1 MFRRR
6 RWLELRAVIWLI
18 IALGLMVL
26 NLHSAKFK
34 AMRSHWDAALYP
46 LEYALSFPLQAWNWL
61 SAAIS
66 TEQELL
72 RENAS
77 LRSRQLLLEA
87 RLQKMIALEQENAQL
102 KTLLGSIK
110 QINHQYTVAGV
121 LEVNLT
127 PLQQE
132 IVLNQGKNNQIYVGQ
147 PVLDA
152 YGVIGQ
158 VIAVNPVSSRV
169 LLITDRR
176 SGLAVQDSR
185 SGFRAILV
193 GTGNLTELNL
203 RFVPHT
209 ADVQVGDIFIT
220 SGLGGGF
227 PFGYPVAEVTQVDKK
242 INAGF
247 IQVVLK
253 PIAHID
259 SSRELVLIWPDEN
272 HGHRSSHSP
281 TAAAKTP

>member
-1 MFRRR
+1 M
-6 RWLELRAVIWLI
+6 A
-18 IALGLMVL
+18 L
-26 NLHSAKFK
+26 NLHSDKFK

-46 LEYALSFPLQAWNWL
+46 LEYALSSPLQAWGWL
-61 SAAIS
+61 TVTIR
-66 TEQELL
+66 TEQDLL

-87 RLQKMIALEQENAQL
+87 RLQKMIALEQENTQL
-102 KTLLGSIK
+102 KTLLGSIE
-110 QINHQYTVAGV
+110 QINSKYTIAGI
-121 LEVNLT
+121 LEANLT

-132 IVLNQGKNNQIYVGQ
+132 IVLNQGKNNQIYIGQ

-152 YGVIGQ
+152 YGVLGQ

-176 SGLAVQDSR
+176 SGLAVQNSR

-193 GTGNLTELNL
+193 GTGKLDELNL

-227 PFGYPVAEVTQVDKK
+227 PFGYPAAEVTKVDKQ

-253 PIAHID
+253 PIAKID
-259 SSRELVLIWPDEN
+259 NSREFVLIWPDEN
-272 HGHRSSHSP
+272 KNASSLPQGQKASGKP
-281 TAAAKTP
+281 S